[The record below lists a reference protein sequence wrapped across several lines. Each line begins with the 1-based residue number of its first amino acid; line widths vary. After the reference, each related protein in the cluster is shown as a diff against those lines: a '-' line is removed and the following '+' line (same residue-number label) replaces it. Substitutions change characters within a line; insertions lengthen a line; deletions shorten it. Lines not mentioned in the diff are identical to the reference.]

1 MTFSLFFSN
10 PVLLSRQSTAIAD
23 EVGSLIAGNSH
34 VARGAQ
40 ANKSLLATC
49 EITCEGNNMIGIL
62 AGSFYLDD

>member
-1 MTFSLFFSN
+1 MTA
-10 PVLLSRQSTAIAD
+10 VAD
-23 EVGSLIAGNSH
+23 GTGSLLVGNSH

-49 EITCEGNNMIGIL
+49 EVTCEGNNMIGIL